1 MSQSWV
7 EQNFFML
14 ELEKKLFFKLEL
26 EQNLEDFELNQLSK
40 FV

>member
-1 MSQSWV
+1 MYEPWV